1 VGTPA
6 VVVVNVFAHHQPEVA
21 LPEDE
26 HPVEAF
32 STGALHPTLGVGFCP
47 RRPRRGLHRHDA
59 LGPEDLV
66 EHVGELGITVTNQ
79 DLWSWAQ
86 IACVSRR
93 SCSELAGE
101 SPVTVMIKQPCSWWV
116 MEGETR
122 LLKPHDKVALGG
134 EQARGPYD
142 EEAYVS
148 AVSVPVKAGRS
159 GSRAPRRWAKAMEG
173 AEILEVQHPR
183 TRRRRGI
190 GMITQPITERER
202 SVSAPG
208 DTAVGCQSTVLVKV
222 KPISGDPVKWWN
234 AERKSEEAIW

>member
-1 VGTPA
+1 MQREFPQVSFERYCDD
-6 VVVVNVFAHHQPEVA
+6 VVVHCKSERQTRYIRDV
-21 LPEDE
+21 
-26 HPVEAF
+26 
-32 STGALHPTLGVGFCP
+32 
-47 RRPRRGLHRHDA
+47 
-59 LGPEDLV
+59 
-66 EHVGELGITVTNQ
+66 I
-79 DLWSWAQ
+79 AQ
-86 IACVSRR
+86 RLNKCRLEMNAEKTRIVCVSRR

-173 AEILEVQHPR
+173 AEILEVQHQG
-183 TRRRRGI
+183 TRRRI
-190 GMITQPITERER
+190 GHGKCAQVTAERER
-202 SVSAPG
+202 SVSAPASRLWAANLKAPG
-208 DTAVGCQSTVLVKV
+208 SGETYNRQNREVVERRAEVGGGHSSDDRRGQHNPS
-222 KPISGDPVKWWN
+222 
-234 AERKSEEAIW
+234 